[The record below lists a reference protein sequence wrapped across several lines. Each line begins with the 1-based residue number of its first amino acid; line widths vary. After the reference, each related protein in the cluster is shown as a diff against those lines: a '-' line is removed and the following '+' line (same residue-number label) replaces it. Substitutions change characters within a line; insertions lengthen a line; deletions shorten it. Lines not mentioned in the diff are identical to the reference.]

1 MRHRCGP
8 SRRLALNLGAVLLM
22 AGCGGGGSPAGP
34 ASNGAPTPEP
44 TPVPTVL
51 MRGDVQDGT
60 GDTAT
65 DRRLAVAPDL
75 VSGSIEVLSDGRVRF
90 RARFAPGTYARE
102 TTKVQFDMDT
112 DENSSTGETLPGV
125 LDIGVDYIVVV
136 GSSYYGA
143 VGHLRKVE
151 IGGFVS
157 AVATG
162 DATFTSDGIDLT
174 LPGAGVNARMAF
186 HISTSSQV
194 SQIGGFTS
202 VLDYAPNERAAPAL
216 VR

>member
-1 MRHRCGP
+1 
-8 SRRLALNLGAVLLM
+8 
-22 AGCGGGGSPAGP
+22 
-34 ASNGAPTPEP
+34 
-44 TPVPTVL
+44 

-102 TTKVQFDMDT
+102 TTKVQFNMDT

-125 LDIGVDYIVVV
+125 IDIGVDYIVVV

-151 IGGFVS
+151 IGGFVLCRCH
-157 AVATG
+157 G
-162 DATFTSDGIDLT
+162 RCNIHLGWYRPDLARSGRKRAHGVSH
-174 LPGAGVNARMAF
+174 LHFFPG
-186 HISTSSQV
+186 
-194 SQIGGFTS
+194 
-202 VLDYAPNERAAPAL
+202 
-216 VR
+216 